1 MNHPSSK
8 KECARSGAQAA
19 LQTGVYD
26 LIMISVSTI
35 VKLCQIDQSII
46 MWVPNERL
54 FILRALCKQLAH
66 AALPRLIPNAHDEMQ
81 IKRPLNCFHFNLFD
95 FSSNNFQMPTKK
107 KKTMNSVAFFSVIFF
122 FIPQNETHWTTNA
135 CTQHFIQLDSN
146 GQTQFAFQLWRIPCE
161 MLAQIIVNCSYFM
174 ANAINFY
181 G

>member
-66 AALPRLIPNAHDEMQ
+66 AASPRLIPNAHDEMQ

-107 KKTMNSVAFFSVIFF
+107 KDYEFCCFLFSYFF
-122 FIPQNETHWTTNA
+122 FHTTKWNPLNNKRLHTTFHSIGFKWSNPICVPAVAYTMRNA
-135 CTQHFIQLDSN
+135 CSNYRQL
-146 GQTQFAFQLWRIPCE
+146 LI
-161 MLAQIIVNCSYFM
+161 
-174 ANAINFY
+174 FY
-181 G
+181 GQRY